1 MYSHYGHSKVFKIWC
16 IALVVV
22 VFIIGI
28 VAGFIFKVQ
37 ATSRIYYEEHFNWGL
52 AVIIWLSDVIPA
64 AILYAIYSH
73 LENQEIQINNLNQI
87 RQTLNDFKLAAKE
100 TATVTTTAHTKS
112 NFKKYDNL
120 DTTWVCSNCGKS
132 NPVGAERCSY
142 CDYKNI

>member
-1 MYSHYGHSKVFKIWC
+1 MFSHYSHSKVFKVWC
-16 IALVVV
+16 IVLVVM

-28 VAGFIFKVQ
+28 VAGFIFKVP
-37 ATSRIYYEEHFNWGL
+37 SERIYYEDHFNLGL

-64 AILYAIYSH
+64 AILYAVYSH

-87 RQTLNDFKLAAKE
+87 RQTLSDFKFAAKDNSH
-100 TATVTTTAHTKS
+100 TVNTPS
-112 NFKKYDNL
+112 NFKKYDNE
-120 DTTWVCSNCGKS
+120 DKTWTCSKCGRS